1 MPASDSVYSCCLA
14 TRQSD
19 DDEAF
24 ALARIQP
31 FQLRILRGSAENCR
45 QKELQTV
52 NLYFTLEFLR
62 VHASST
68 TSAHHLGNHEE
79 KLATLEIMFRAIRT
93 RKIWPLASPRVVP
106 KSVPN
111 P

>member
-1 MPASDSVYSCCLA
+1 MIPAA
-14 TRQSD
+14 
-19 DDEAF
+19 
-24 ALARIQP
+24 
-31 FQLRILRGSAENCR
+31 GSSYR
-45 QKELQTV
+45 SLVPRSMGTPIIPTV
-52 NLYFTLEFLR
+52 NLSFTLR

-68 TSAHHLGNHEE
+68 TSAHHLGKHEA

>member
-1 MPASDSVYSCCLA
+1 MDSSVADAAVDMSVADAAATADHETDLA
-14 TRQSD
+14 T
-19 DDEAF
+19 F
-24 ALARIQP
+24 
-31 FQLRILRGSAENCR
+31 
-45 QKELQTV
+45 
-52 NLYFTLEFLR
+52 
-62 VHASST
+62 ASST
-68 TSAHHLGNHEE
+68 TSAHHLGNHEG